1 MEKMKKLLYVAL
13 TLFCFACASDP
24 QKEMEK
30 AIVGEWCNPYT
41 YESTG
46 ELKGFNFKKGG
57 ECEAIN
63 IPSLDLKTWEIKD
76 GFLIVK
82 GFDITEDGTKEV
94 YETKEKIGLL
104 TRDSLCLVVQEASP
118 RIAFLYLNAKTLK
131 KMTFFIPA
139 CNYYERHLFLVLRR
153 L

>member
-1 MEKMKKLLYVAL
+1 MKKLLYVAL

-46 ELKGFNFKKGG
+46 ELKVFNFKKGG

-131 KMTFFIPA
+131 K
-139 CNYYERHLFLVLRR
+139 
-153 L
+153 

>member
-1 MEKMKKLLYVAL
+1 MKNLLYVAL
-13 TLFCFACASDP
+13 TLFCFACSSDP

-30 AIVGEWCNPYT
+30 KIVGEWCNPYT

-57 ECEAIN
+57 VCEAIN

-82 GFDITEDGTKEV
+82 GFDVAEDGTKEV

-104 TRDSLCLVVQEASP
+104 TRDSLSLVVQEASP
-118 RIAFLYLNAKTLK
+118 RIAFLYLNAKVLK
-131 KMTFFIPA
+131 KQVPVEGDA
-139 CNYYERHLFLVLRR
+139 RK
-153 L
+153 

>member
-63 IPSLDLKTWEIKD
+63 IPSLDLKSWEIKD

-131 KMTFFIPA
+131 K
-139 CNYYERHLFLVLRR
+139 
-153 L
+153 

>member
-1 MEKMKKLLYVAL
+1 MKNLLYVAL

-30 AIVGEWCNPYT
+30 KIVGEWCNPYT

-57 ECEAIN
+57 VCEAIN

-82 GFDITEDGTKEV
+82 GFDVAEDGTKEV

-104 TRDSLCLVVQEASP
+104 TRDSLSLVVQEASP
-118 RIAFLYLNAKTLK
+118 RIAFLYLNAKVLK
-131 KMTFFIPA
+131 KQVHV
-139 CNYYERHLFLVLRR
+139 EGDSRE
-153 L
+153 

>member
-76 GFLIVK
+76 GFLSVK

-131 KMTFFIPA
+131 K
-139 CNYYERHLFLVLRR
+139 
-153 L
+153 

>member
-104 TRDSLCLVVQEASP
+104 NRDSLCLVVQEASP

-131 KMTFFIPA
+131 K
-139 CNYYERHLFLVLRR
+139 
-153 L
+153 

>member
-1 MEKMKKLLYVAL
+1 MKKLLYVAL
-13 TLFCFACASDP
+13 TLFCFTCASDP

-131 KMTFFIPA
+131 K
-139 CNYYERHLFLVLRR
+139 
-153 L
+153 

>member
-1 MEKMKKLLYVAL
+1 MKNLLYVAL

-30 AIVGEWCNPYT
+30 KIVGEWCNPYT

-57 ECEAIN
+57 VCEAIN

-82 GFDITEDGTKEV
+82 GFDVAEDGTKEV

-104 TRDSLCLVVQEASP
+104 TRDSLSLVVQEASP
-118 RIAFLYLNAKTLK
+118 RIAFLYLNAKVLK
-131 KMTFFIPA
+131 IQVPVEGDALK
-139 CNYYERHLFLVLRR
+139 
-153 L
+153 

>member
-41 YESTG
+41 YQSTG

-131 KMTFFIPA
+131 K
-139 CNYYERHLFLVLRR
+139 
-153 L
+153 

>member
-1 MEKMKKLLYVAL
+1 M
-13 TLFCFACASDP
+13 LFRSCASDP

-30 AIVGEWCNPYT
+30 KIVGEWCNPYT

-57 ECEAIN
+57 VCEAIN

-82 GFDITEDGTKEV
+82 GFDVAEDGTKEV

-104 TRDSLCLVVQEASP
+104 TRDSLSLVVQEASP
-118 RIAFLYLNAKTLK
+118 RIAFLYLNAKVLK
-131 KMTFFIPA
+131 KQVPVEGDA
-139 CNYYERHLFLVLRR
+139 RK
-153 L
+153 

>member
-1 MEKMKKLLYVAL
+1 MKKLLYVAL

-118 RIAFLYLNAKTLK
+118 RIAFFYLNAKTLK
-131 KMTFFIPA
+131 K
-139 CNYYERHLFLVLRR
+139 
-153 L
+153 